1 VSSPSSAADVPN
13 TILRPLLQRQLRAL
27 RGRYLRHGLGL
38 VLAALAGVVL
48 LFFALDRWLL
58 LPLPIRLLHTAA
70 VLATA
75 GFGFWRFVRYPLSR
89 RFEELDAAVWFE
101 RAFPA
106 LHQRV
111 VSAVQL
117 AAARD
122 AADPA
127 LRNQSQAMI
136 DRLLAET
143 AEAVQA
149 LPLQNLFDPRPT
161 RRTGAAALLGG
172 LLLLVGAWSSPAVAK
187 AFLLRHLGLD
197 AEYPRQTSLFVEL
210 PPAGP
215 DLQLAAS
222 AGRVELTLPAG
233 ADLHVGVRVEGT
245 VPKEVFLDVVA
256 GRDGG
261 GEVRSVSMSPRPGER
276 FRHVFRRLAGSFSF
290 RARGGDDPDGDLEV
304 VVRTVHPPQVANLR
318 AVVTPPA
325 YTGVQRVEQ
334 PGGAIEALVG
344 SDVELAV
351 TTTTAVKQATLV
363 FLESGKRVDLVAD
376 APSDDSGQQ
385 LVQRARFVVEAS
397 DRYQVEL
404 LAENGLRNPNPGTY
418 PIAALQDYAPVG
430 RWLLPEDE
438 GLQLLR
444 TALLCVRIDA
454 RDDFGLAGVDLR
466 IERDGA
472 LGQPLPLLAAA
483 PGGPTPVAQPTGA
496 EAPGVQPV
504 GTLPTGTLPTGAVL
518 THLLELSDLLADA
531 PANDTGLVLQVQLR
545 DNRAP
550 LPGSSELP
558 RRIVQVVEP
567 PQLADAIGRLF
578 RGLREEVAQALEIQ
592 QDRRAR
598 LEELAGAGRGSLV
611 ATQLLTSVEVGQ
623 GRIAGSGERIHR
635 GLMRAFDLHLWNR
648 LEPSQHAPAVV
659 ELYMA
664 HSRTLQEPVALDPAF
679 YRDLQQRR
687 AAGTLGALER
697 VLDPILAMI
706 AAADQIV
713 LVEAPA
719 IQRTLAEMQVA
730 RDDADFQAARQRA
743 QAGQL
748 RCEQLL
754 QALLDRLE
762 EWNDYQDLVQ
772 EVRGLRDRQRD
783 LQQRTEE
790 ARGKK

>member
-1 VSSPSSAADVPN
+1 MSSSSSDVPN

-38 VLAALAGVVL
+38 VLAAMAGCVL
-48 LFFALDRWLL
+48 LFFTLDRWLL

-70 VLATA
+70 VLAVA

-101 RAFPA
+101 RAFPS

-117 AAARD
+117 AAQRD

-136 DRLLAET
+136 DRLMAET
-143 AEAVQA
+143 ADAVQA
-149 LPLQNLFDPRPT
+149 LPLQDLFDPRPT
-161 RRTGAAALLGG
+161 RRTGATAALGG
-172 LLLLVGAWSSPAVAK
+172 LVLLAGAFSSPAVAR
-187 AFLLRHLGLD
+187 AFLLRHLGFA
-197 AEYPRQTSLFVEL
+197 AEYPRETSLFVEL

-215 DLQLAAS
+215 DLQIATT

-233 ADLHVGVRVEGT
+233 ADLPVGVRVEGT

-261 GEVRSVSMSPRPGER
+261 GEVRSLSMSPRPGER
-276 FRHVFRRLAGSFSF
+276 FRHVFRRLGGSFSF
-290 RARGGDDPDGDLEV
+290 HARGGDDPDGDLEV

-325 YTGVQRVEQ
+325 YTGVPRVEQ
-334 PGGAIEALVG
+334 PGGAIEALTG

-351 TTTTAVKQATLV
+351 TTTAAVKQATLV

-404 LAENGLRNPNPGTY
+404 LGENGLRNPNPGTY
-418 PIAALQDYAPVG
+418 PISALQDYAPVG

-444 TALLCVRIDA
+444 SALLCVRVDA
-454 RDDFGLAGVDLR
+454 RDDFGLVGVDLR
-466 IERDGA
+466 VERDGA
-472 LGQPLPLLAAA
+472 VGEPMPLL
-483 PGGPTPVAQPTGA
+483 
-496 EAPGVQPV
+496 PV
-504 GTLPTGTLPTGAVL
+504 GPQGTTPTALPTGAVL
-518 THLLELSDLLADA
+518 THLLELSDLLAGSTAD
-531 PANDTGLVLQVQLR
+531 DTGLVLQVQLR

-567 PQLADAIGRLF
+567 PQLAEAIGRLF
-578 RGLREEVAQALEIQ
+578 RALREEVAQALEIQ

-598 LEELAGAGRGSLV
+598 LEELAGATRSTLV
-611 ATQLLTSVEVGQ
+611 ATQQLTSIEVGQ

-648 LEPSQHAPAVV
+648 LEPSQHAVAVV
-659 ELYMA
+659 DLYLA
-664 HSRTLQEPVALDPAF
+664 HSKTLQEPLSLDPAF
-679 YRDLQQRR
+679 YRDLLQRR
-687 AAGTLGALER
+687 TAGTLGALER

-713 LVEAPA
+713 LVETPA
-719 IQRTLAEMQVA
+719 VQRALAELQVA
-730 RDDADFQAARQRA
+730 RDEAEYQAARQRA

>member
-1 VSSPSSAADVPN
+1 MSSPSSTADVPN

-38 VLAALAGVVL
+38 VLAALAGCVL
-48 LFFALDRWLL
+48 LFFTLDRWLL

-70 VLATA
+70 VLAVA
-75 GFGFWRFVRYPLSR
+75 GYGFWRFVRYPLSR

-101 RAFPA
+101 RAFPN

-117 AAARD
+117 AAQRD

-161 RRTGAAALLGG
+161 RRTGAAAALGG
-172 LLLLVGAWSSPAVAK
+172 LVLVVGAVSSPAVAR
-187 AFLLRHLGLD
+187 AFLLRHLGLA
-197 AEYPRQTSLFVEL
+197 AEYPRETSLFVEL

-215 DLQLAAS
+215 DLQIANV

-233 ADLHVGVRVEGT
+233 ADLPVGVRVEGT

-261 GEVRSVSMSPRPGER
+261 GEVRSLNMSPRGER
-276 FRHVFRRLAGSFSF
+276 FRHVFRRLSGSFSF
-290 RARGGDDPDGDLEV
+290 HARGGDDPDGDLEV
-304 VVRTVHPPQVANLR
+304 IVRTVHPPQVANLR

-344 SDVELAV
+344 SDVELVV
-351 TTTTAVKQATLV
+351 TTTAAVKRATLV
-363 FLESGKRVDLVAD
+363 FLESGKRLDLVAD

-404 LAENGLRNPNPGTY
+404 LGENGLRNPNPGTY

-444 TALLCVRIDA
+444 TALLCVRVDA
-454 RDDFGLAGVDLR
+454 RDDFGLVGVDLR

-472 LGQPLPLLAAA
+472 VGSPLALLPA
-483 PGGPTPVAQPTGA
+483 PPEGTTPT
-496 EAPGVQPV
+496 
-504 GTLPTGTLPTGAVL
+504 TLATGAVL

-550 LPGSSELP
+550 LPGGSELP

-578 RGLREEVAQALEIQ
+578 RSLREEVAQALEIQ

-598 LEELAGAGRGSLV
+598 LEELVGAGRSSLL
-611 ATQLLTSVEVGQ
+611 AAQLLTSVEVGQ
-623 GRIAGSGERIHR
+623 GRIASSGERIHR

-648 LEPSQHAPAVV
+648 LEPSQHAPAVI
-659 ELYMA
+659 ELYQT
-664 HSRTLQEPVALDPAF
+664 HSKTLQEPLALDPAF

-713 LVEAPA
+713 SVETPA

-730 RDDADFQAARQRA
+730 RDEADFQAARQRA

>member
-1 VSSPSSAADVPN
+1 MSPPSSTADVPN

-38 VLAALAGVVL
+38 VLAALAGCVL
-48 LFFALDRWLL
+48 LFFTLDRWLL

-70 VLATA
+70 VLAVA

-101 RAFPA
+101 RAFPN

-117 AAARD
+117 AAQRD

-149 LPLQNLFDPRPT
+149 LPLQHLFDPRPT
-161 RRTGAAALLGG
+161 RRTGAAAALGG
-172 LLLLVGAWSSPAVAK
+172 LLLLVGAFSSPAVAK
-187 AFLLRHLGLD
+187 AFLLRHLGLA
-197 AEYPRQTSLFVEL
+197 AEYPRETSLFVEL

-215 DLQLAAS
+215 DLQIATA

-233 ADLHVGVRVEGT
+233 ADLPVGVRVEGT
-245 VPKEVFLDVVA
+245 MPKEVFLDVVA
-256 GRDGG
+256 GRDRG
-261 GEVRSVSMSPRPGER
+261 GEVRSLSMSRRPGER
-276 FRHVFRRLAGSFSF
+276 FRHVFRRLGGSFTF

-344 SDVELAV
+344 SEVELAV
-351 TTTTAVKQATLV
+351 TTTAAVERATLV

-404 LAENGLRNPNPGTY
+404 LGANGLRNPNPSTY

-444 TALLCVRIDA
+444 TAMLCVRVDA

-472 LGQPLPLLAAA
+472 VGQPLALLPAA
-483 PGGPTPVAQPTGA
+483 P
-496 EAPGVQPV
+496 E
-504 GTLPTGTLPTGAVL
+504 GTSATTLPTGAVL

-550 LPGSSELP
+550 LSGSSELP

-578 RGLREEVAQALEIQ
+578 RNLREEVAQALEIQ
-592 QDRRAR
+592 RDRRAR
-598 LEELAGAGRGSLV
+598 LEELAGAGRSSLV
-611 ATQLLTSVEVGQ
+611 VTQQLTSVEVGQ

-648 LEPSQHAPAVV
+648 LEPSQHAKAVV
-659 ELYMA
+659 ELYQA
-664 HSRTLQEPVALDPAF
+664 HSKTLQEPLSLDPAF
-679 YRDLQQRR
+679 YRDLLQRR
-687 AAGTLGALER
+687 TAGTLGALER

-713 LVEAPA
+713 LVETPA

-730 RDDADFQAARQRA
+730 RDEADFQAARQRA

>member
-1 VSSPSSAADVPN
+1 MSSPSSTADVPN

-38 VLAALAGVVL
+38 VLAALAGCVL

-70 VLATA
+70 VLAAA

-101 RAFPA
+101 RAFPT

-117 AAARD
+117 AAQRD

-136 DRLLAET
+136 DQLLVET

-161 RRTGAAALLGG
+161 RRTGAAAALGV
-172 LLLLVGAWSSPAVAK
+172 LLLLVGAIASPAVAK

-197 AEYPRQTSLFVEL
+197 AEYPRETSLFVEL

-215 DLQLAAS
+215 DLQIATAP
-222 AGRVELTLPAG
+222 GRVELTLPAG

-261 GEVRSVSMSPRPGER
+261 GEVRSLSMSPRPGER

-290 RARGGDDPDGDLEV
+290 HARGGDDPDGDLEV

-325 YTGVQRVEQ
+325 YTGVQRIEQ

-351 TTTTAVKQATLV
+351 TTTAVVKRATLV
-363 FLESGKRVDLVAD
+363 FLESGKRVDLAAD

-404 LAENGLRNPNPGTY
+404 LGENGLRNPNPGTY

-444 TALLCVRIDA
+444 TALLCVRVDA
-454 RDDFGLAGVDLR
+454 RDDFGLVGVDLR

-472 LGQPLPLLAAA
+472 TGQPLALLPAA
-483 PGGPTPVAQPTGA
+483 PEGTTPTA
-496 EAPGVQPV
+496 
-504 GTLPTGTLPTGAVL
+504 LPTGAVL
-518 THLLELSDLLADA
+518 THLLELSDLLAGA
-531 PANDTGLVLQVQLR
+531 TANDTGLVLQVQLR

-598 LEELAGAGRGSLV
+598 LDELASAGRSSLV
-611 ATQLLTSVEVGQ
+611 TTQLLTSVEVGQ

-648 LEPSQHAPAVV
+648 LEPSQHASTVV
-659 ELYMA
+659 ELYQA
-664 HSRTLQEPVALDPAF
+664 HSKTMQEPLALDPAF

-713 LVEAPA
+713 QVEAPA

-790 ARGKK
+790 ARGK